1 MDASLRNFIQNNE
14 ESHELMNF
22 ISKNGRNN
30 TKFRVTSIAEYVN
43 I

>member
-22 ISKNGRNN
+22 ISKNGGNYTN
-30 TKFRVTSIAEYVN
+30 FRVTSMAEYVK